1 MGNLS
6 RLGRAG
12 MRGAIV
18 FVVGVVLSGTASA
31 QSAGSCALGVASD
44 VALPACNAIIS
55 GQSLKGVDLANAYYV
70 RSQIGSNRDD
80 APRQFSDLGEA
91 LRLDA
96 RNVPALIAR
105 GKMLRMRRELDRAQA
120 DFDAAIAAAP
130 KNAEAFHQRALVMR
144 DKGDADRAIADL
156 TQSLQIDPNQF
167 SGYTSR
173 GGLYRDQKKFDAAL
187 VDFDAALKISPTDPG
202 GILGRGRV
210 LAEKKD
216 LDGAYAAFSS
226 VIAVNPNNGFA
237 YFQRAYYNRRERQQ
251 ALADYSE
258 VVRINPR
265 NSIAFNNRAVIK
277 RGLKDWDGAI
287 ADYTRSLELDPGY
300 TSAMTG
306 RGLAYEA
313 KGDIERAK
321 ADFNSA
327 LALPIRSADSK
338 WAIDTARTRL
348 ATLAAPVARS
358 AEGDLFGGPAAKKSD
373 RIALVIGNG
382 AYRNIARL
390 ANPAADAR
398 AVAASLRTLGF
409 DVVDGF
415 DLDRRGM
422 DEKIVAFL
430 RGVPSAKVALVFYA
444 GHGVQIDG
452 RNYLVP
458 VDVNKIARATL
469 SFELV
474 DMDRVLSGLDDESR
488 ANIVLLD
495 ACRDDPLTS
504 RSTSDRGLAADR
516 GGLAGYSNVASG
528 MLIGFATSPGKTAND
543 GEGGHSPF
551 TTALLK
557 HMQAP
562 VEVNE
567 MLRQVRV
574 DVFNDT
580 KKQQLPWANSSLL
593 GQVFL
598 SAAGEKKPN

>member
-1 MGNLS
+1 MGVPARWVS
-6 RLGRAG
+6 KRCRDAVFCA
-12 MRGAIV
+12 AICANAATAQ
-18 FVVGVVLSGTASA
+18 TASA
-31 QSAGSCALGVASD
+31 CRTGVPSD
-44 VALPACNAIIS
+44 EALPACNVIIS
-55 GQSLKGVDLANAYYV
+55 ARSLQGADLARAYYV
-70 RSQIGSNRDD
+70 RSQIGSSRDE
-80 APRQFSDLGEA
+80 AARQFSDLDEA

-96 RNVPALIAR
+96 KYVPALVAR
-105 GKMLRMRRELDRAQA
+105 GKMLRARRDLDRALA
-120 DFDAAIAAAP
+120 DLDAAIAFDA
-130 KNAEAFHQRALVMR
+130 KNAEAFHQRALVLR
-144 DKGDADRAIADL
+144 NKGDSDRAIADL
-156 TQSLQIDPNQF
+156 TQSLKIDPYQF

-173 GGLYRDQKKFDAAL
+173 GNLYRDQKKFDAAL
-187 VDFDAALKISPTDPG
+187 ADFDAALKISPTDQG

-216 LDGAYAAFSS
+216 FDGAYSAFSS
-226 VIAVNPNNGFA
+226 VIAANPNNGFA
-237 YFQRAYYNRRERQQ
+237 YFQRAYYNRRDRQQ
-251 ALADYSE
+251 ALADYGE
-258 VVRINPR
+258 VVRINPK
-265 NSIAFNNRAVIK
+265 NTIAFNNRAVIK

-300 TSAMTG
+300 IAAMTG

-313 KGDIERAK
+313 NGDIERAK
-321 ADFNSA
+321 ADFNAA
-327 LALPIRSADSK
+327 LALPKRSADSK
-338 WAIDTARTRL
+338 WAIDTAKTRL
-348 ATLAAPVARS
+348 STLAAPAARS
-358 AEGDLFGGPAAKKSD
+358 GEADLLGAPAAKTSD
-373 RIALVIGNG
+373 RVALVIGNG
-382 AYRNIARL
+382 AYRNIAKL

-398 AVAASLRTLGF
+398 AVAGSLRKLGF
-409 DVVDGF
+409 DVVEGI
-415 DLDRRGM
+415 DLDHRGM

-458 VDVNKIARATL
+458 VNVNKIARVTL

-474 DMDRVLSGLDDESR
+474 DVDRVLSGLDDESR

-495 ACRDDPLTS
+495 ACRDDPLES
-504 RSTSDRGLAADR
+504 RIANRGLSAEQR
-516 GGLAGYSNVASG
+516 GLAGYSNVASG
-528 MLIGFATSPGKTAND
+528 MLIAFATAPGKTAND

-557 HMQAP
+557 HLQSP

-580 KKQQLPWANSSLL
+580 RKQQLPWANSSLL

-598 SAAGEKKPN
+598 SGAGEKKAN